1 MIPFDSYT
9 GWRPARRPFRSNM
22 QWRNREKKS
31 PVSTAKLSLKSRDR
45 TESEPGYQTAVKHSC
60 EISGLLTE
68 EMQLLYVFI
77 FNRNV
82 GVVHN

>member
-1 MIPFDSYT
+1 MMPFDSYT

-31 PVSTAKLSLKSRDR
+31 PVSTAKPSLKSRDR
-45 TESEPGYQTAVKHSC
+45 TETAVKCSC

-68 EMQLLYVFI
+68 GM
-77 FNRNV
+77 
-82 GVVHN
+82 